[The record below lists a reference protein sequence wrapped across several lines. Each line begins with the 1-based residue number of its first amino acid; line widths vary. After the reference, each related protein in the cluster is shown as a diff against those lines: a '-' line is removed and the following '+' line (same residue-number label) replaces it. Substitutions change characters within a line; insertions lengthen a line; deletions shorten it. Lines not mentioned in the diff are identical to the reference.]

1 LCRTDSQNSGTV
13 PPSGTG
19 RSIAS
24 SVIAMATTAS
34 ENKVS
39 RSVARDSASISASGI
54 SASGTRR
61 LSPEPRRCHIVVVLT
76 TPMSHRRGCVP
87 GLGREHGLD

>member
-1 LCRTDSQNSGTV
+1 V

-39 RSVARDSASISASGI
+39 RSVARDSASNSPSGI
-54 SASGTRR
+54 S
-61 LSPEPRRCHIVVVLT
+61 
-76 TPMSHRRGCVP
+76 
-87 GLGREHGLD
+87 